1 MGLGMRDEW
10 EMEINMEEGEGKT
23 DTERQRQKEK
33 KRVFLSIT
41 LNTKFNTDNWNLS
54 VFKVYKKMKAL
65 IFLKSNIH
73 INLMYSIVRN
83 LY

>member
-10 EMEINMEEGEGKT
+10 EMEIDMKEGEGKT

-33 KRVFLSIT
+33 KRVFFLSIT

-54 VFKVYKKMKAL
+54 VFKVYKKRK
-65 IFLKSNIH
+65 H
-73 INLMYSIVRN
+73 
-83 LY
+83 